1 MQLKPYTLKP
11 HILNLMKRH
20 IPNAI
25 TCANLFSGCI
35 GIVFAFKGNL
45 EIAAYFVILSGIFD
59 FFDGMVARLLNV
71 KSAIGKDLDS
81 LADMV
86 SFGFL
91 PGVIMFSLLQKSDY
105 ASEYL
110 PYLGFF
116 ITVFS
121 ALRLAKFNNDE
132 RQTEDFIGLNTPM
145 NTLFICSLPFIAH
158 DYPEVIGST
167 ILLVAIIAITSFLLI
182 SEIKIFSLKFSDL
195 SWAKNKIKFIFLIL
209 SAVLIAVLQFAAIP
223 FVLVLYIAL
232 SILHFRNQAGSKPG
246 QG

>member
-1 MQLKPYTLKP
+1 
-11 HILNLMKRH
+11 MKRH

-35 GIVFAFKGNL
+35 GIVFAFKGDL
-45 EIAAYFVILSGIFD
+45 QIAAYFVILSGIFD
-59 FFDGMVARLLNV
+59 FFDGMVARLLHV

-91 PGVIMFSLLQKSDY
+91 PGVIMFSLLKVSDY
-105 ASEYL
+105 TSAYL
-110 PYLGFF
+110 PYLGFI
-116 ITVFS
+116 ITIFS

-145 NTLFICSLPFIAH
+145 NTLFICSLPYIYN
-158 DYPEVIGST
+158 DYPAVIGST
-167 ILLVAIIAITSFLLI
+167 ILLIAITAITSFLLI
-182 SEIKIFSLKFSDL
+182 SEIKIFSLKFNDL

-209 SAVLIAVLQFAAIP
+209 SAALIAVLQFVAIP

-232 SILHFRNQAGSKPG
+232 SFLHFKQSASHTSSDLNSSD
-246 QG
+246 

>member
-1 MQLKPYTLKP
+1 MRLAPNPMLKK
-11 HILNLMKRH
+11 NL
-20 IPNAI
+20 PNAI

-35 GIVFAFKGNL
+35 GIVFAFKGHL
-45 EIAAYFVILSGIFD
+45 ETTAYFVILSGIFD

-91 PGVIMFSLLQKSDY
+91 PGVIMFHLLKASDY
-105 ASEYL
+105 SSEYL
-110 PYLGFF
+110 PYLGFI

-121 ALRLAKFNNDE
+121 AIRLAKFNNDS

-158 DYPEVIGST
+158 DYPQIISSS
-167 ILLVAIIAITSFLLI
+167 ILLIAITAITSFLLV
-182 SEIKIFSLKFSDL
+182 SEIKIFSLKFSNL

-209 SAVLIAVLQFAAIP
+209 SAILIAFLQFAAIP

-232 SILHFRNQAGSKPG
+232 SFLHFKGTTPDQKI
-246 QG
+246 

>member
-1 MQLKPYTLKP
+1 
-11 HILNLMKRH
+11 MKKH
-20 IPNAI
+20 LPNAI

-45 EIAAYFVILSGIFD
+45 ETAAYFVIFSGIFD

-71 KSAIGKDLDS
+71 KSTIGKDLDS

-86 SFGFL
+86 SFGLL
-91 PGVIMFSLLQKSDY
+91 PGAVMFQLLKASDY
-105 ASEYL
+105 SSDYL
-110 PYLGFF
+110 PYLGFI
-116 ITVFS
+116 ITIFS
-121 ALRLAKFNNDE
+121 ALRLAKFNNDA

-145 NTLFICSLPFIAH
+145 NTLFICSLPFISK
-158 DYPEVIGST
+158 DYPEVISSS
-167 ILLVAIIAITSFLLI
+167 ILLIAITAITSFLLV

-209 SAVLIAVLQFAAIP
+209 SAVLIAFLKFAAIP

-232 SILHFRNQAGSKPG
+232 SILHFRGATVSTER
-246 QG
+246 